1 MLMNHL
7 IQKSMKKVLAWFEY
21 ILKFLVRWMR
31 FKIGG
36 IFNWYSYKRIC
47 KKADKLS
54 RLNRGM
60 RVYIIPGKQGRT
72 SLALIT
78 SVQLAEH
85 NRHCAKNEKI
95 DIPKLALYSYGWAD
109 KNQSAYET
117 YVKNRKN
124 ENKK

>member
-1 MLMNHL
+1 MSHL
-7 IQKSMKKVLAWFEY
+7 IQKSMIKRFRDWSKMIFGSLFTWIRLQLSG
-21 ILKFLVRWMR
+21 IL
-31 FKIGG
+31 
-36 IFNWYSYKRIC
+36 NWYNYKRIC
-47 KKADKLS
+47 KKADKIS

-60 RVYIIPGKQGRT
+60 RVYIIPGKKGKI

-109 KNQSAYET
+109 KNQSAYEV
-117 YVKNRKN
+117 YVKNRK
-124 ENKK
+124 KP